1 MSIYEM
7 EQETLMEHLP
17 ACALVVENLL
27 SWALTTTVRQD
38 LTVLHGCLLLSILM
52 IHCGM
57 DKIAM

>member
-27 SWALTTTVRQD
+27 SWALTTTEAGLNCQASMAAF
-38 LTVLHGCLLLSILM
+38 CSPF
-52 IHCGM
+52 
-57 DKIAM
+57 